1 MSHNANYVVFS
12 LLSLQPFLEYGVIRK
27 KRVQK
32 TKLEKFLPFSGLCF
46 RTLFMLVN
54 PTFSRYVVTIF
65 LST

>member
-1 MSHNANYVVFS
+1 MSHNADYVVFF

-32 TKLEKFLPFSGLCF
+32 TKLEKLLPFSGLCF
-46 RTLFMLVN
+46 CTLFALVN
-54 PTFSRYVVTIF
+54 LTFYRYVVTIF